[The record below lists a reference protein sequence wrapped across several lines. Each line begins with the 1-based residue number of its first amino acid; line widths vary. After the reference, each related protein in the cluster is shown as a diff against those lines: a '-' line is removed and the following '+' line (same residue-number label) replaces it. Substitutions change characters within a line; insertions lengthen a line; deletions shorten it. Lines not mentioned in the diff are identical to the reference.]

1 MTCNIRSI
9 RNGKPSKPEHV
20 RLEEL
25 SPIVVITFITTE
37 VLVMSVGYDSILYD
51 IPPFNLL
58 LFIIYMFAWTKW
70 IPSYSTLD
78 TYISMPSGRFS
89 WQGVWPLLSTDLS
102 HVHAPLSVVIDC
114 GPLSDP
120 INGTVEFTISTI
132 LGSQAFYRCMEG
144 FLLNGN
150 GVRMCQEN
158 GTWTGSD
165 PTCERELQN
174 VVTLPTNFLNT

>member
-1 MTCNIRSI
+1 
-9 RNGKPSKPEHV
+9 
-20 RLEEL
+20 
-25 SPIVVITFITTE
+25 
-37 VLVMSVGYDSILYD
+37 
-51 IPPFNLL
+51 
-58 LFIIYMFAWTKW
+58 
-70 IPSYSTLD
+70 
-78 TYISMPSGRFS
+78 MPSGRFS
-89 WQGVWPLLSTDLS
+89 CQGVWPLLSTDLS

-165 PTCERELQN
+165 PTCERELQH
-174 VVTLPTNFLNT
+174 VVTLPTNFLNALIYTQPYFLAVIQTQIKTICNQNPEPCYWMPLHTVYCNGDFEVIIIDTVRF